1 MKSKLVVPLSLAG
14 SVAALFFFQ
23 VDFVSSQVSA
33 QFAMRATDPGVR
45 GGAAGGGGQL
55 AGLTSNQAA
64 FFASGLADFNSA
76 EDVPD
81 GLGPRM
87 NLDSCGGCH
96 LQPAVGGTSPFVN
109 PQAAFATKD
118 GGTDSV
124 PSFISANGPM
134 REARFVKNPDVTTDG
149 RLPLQ
154 VNIPPNTAAT
164 PHPAHHP
171 RFAPR

>member
-23 VDFVSSQVSA
+23 VDFVSSQVST
-33 QFAMRATDPGVR
+33 QFATRASDPGVR

-96 LQPAVGGTSPFVN
+96 LQPAGGGPSPLVD
-109 PQAAFATKD
+109 PQAALGTEE
-118 GGTDSV
+118 GGARSV
-124 PSFISANGPM
+124 PSVSS
-134 REARFVKNPDVTTDG
+134 G
-149 RLPLQ
+149 R
-154 VNIPPNTAAT
+154 AT
-164 PHPAHHP
+164 V
-171 RFAPR
+171 